1 MPEVGLAAQFRAS
14 GGSAN
19 WSGSQHGYSVPSSC
33 VSVHGC
39 CTAQTPCR
47 GGRARRALMS
57 FGAGVTSSTALSQPR
72 TGLHSHRVD
81 VCAGGSCD
89 RDHWVHHRIHVPDRV
104 LGVVVA
110 AFVCPGRSGLL
121 RRLRVVRA
129 LVPGANPSSSSQSGS
144 CTPSGD
150 CLSKTTGDLA
160 VAVFIVTSEI
170 IGVLALTAAAL
181 LNVAVLRNL
190 TARRRARMQ
199 PARRASR

>member
-1 MPEVGLAAQFRAS
+1 MARSATGLRLTPIESTYALAVAVIATIGFTT
-14 GGSAN
+14 GSTFLIVLSALL
-19 WSGSQHGYSVPSSC
+19 SLPSC
-33 VSVHGC
+33 VL
-39 CTAQTPCR
+39 A
-47 GGRARRALMS
+47 
-57 FGAGVTSSTALSQPR
+57 
-72 TGLHSHRVD
+72 
-81 VCAGGSCD
+81 
-89 RDHWVHHRIHVPDRV
+89 VP
-104 LGVVVA
+104 GYYVA
-110 AFVCPGRSGLL
+110 YGLL
-121 RRLRVVRA
+121 A

-160 VAVFIVTSEI
+160 VWFNVTSEI